1 MKAIWTALLLLCL
14 GCTECLA
21 EAAYQNPM
29 NLREQYGPFEPGADD
44 YGIGDPFVLRHNG
57 CYYLYASS
65 SEDRVRVFTSRDL
78 VNWEYQG
85 YCTEN
90 RDVYFAYA
98 PEVVY
103 WHGSFYMI
111 TSPQGNGHYILKSD
125 DPLGVFRPIT
135 ENFGHSIDGSFYR
148 LDDGSLMMLY
158 PDNWIIKSR
167 VLNSETLLP
176 QGAAFSTGATL
187 NHWTEGPGLFRRG
200 DWYYLTY
207 TGNYVCSTGYR
218 VAWSSRKDSP
228 IGRYANDRDASTL
241 LVNSVFGDD
250 FKGLGHSANVIG
262 PDLDSMYIT
271 YHSLVSLVGP
281 ARQYNLDRLLTNGG
295 ALYSTGPTDFP
306 MPVPSMPDVYGDAA
320 GELNDFTR
328 TDAGYFA
335 ALPGAQRFTQEWNII
350 LDGGI
355 ARVLLGQSAGGDVF
369 AELTQTSLS
378 LQMAD
383 GETLL
388 CDLPPLGPQGRLH
401 TLRVEKTPDVLYLEV
416 DGMRVLTHCI
426 PDLTPER
433 MGAYSADGVSHSF
446 MAATAQ
452 ALGSGDAA
460 ARKAIPGTFSAVHA
474 LNADAL
480 AYQTVGE
487 FEERAVQLGSA
498 DYAVRVAQ
506 DGQYCFDLQVLQAS
520 EQGSVTILLGKTPLW
535 TGRPPAYAGSDA
547 LYTFTTDPISLPAGD
562 HILTVRGENVVLN
575 RLTAFA
581 WAEAEPWASNFT
593 QAGYG
598 DNMYT
603 LGNFMVRPSD
613 GVLRISGGKNGFALL
628 GQEGYTDYSMDVRFQ
643 IPQEGSGSSGI
654 LLRATDVSLYDAQ
667 VEESYFGYGLTISSL
682 GVSLRA
688 VRYGTASSPAF
699 CPVPEWKT
707 AQEGALHIEAQG
719 GEIRVYLPGREEPL
733 LSFREANPFSHGLCG
748 FFSTG
753 KELSVLECSI
763 VPLER
768 NTTGQ

>member
-1 MKAIWTALLLLCL
+1 MPPRA
-14 GCTECLA
+14 
-21 EAAYQNPM
+21 
-29 NLREQYGPFEPGADD
+29 RPF
-44 YGIGDPFVLRHNG
+44 
-57 CYYLYASS
+57 
-65 SEDRVRVFTSRDL
+65 
-78 VNWEYQG
+78 
-85 YCTEN
+85 
-90 RDVYFAYA
+90 
-98 PEVVY
+98 
-103 WHGSFYMI
+103 
-111 TSPQGNGHYILKSD
+111 
-125 DPLGVFRPIT
+125 
-135 ENFGHSIDGSFYR
+135 
-148 LDDGSLMMLY
+148 
-158 PDNWIIKSR
+158 
-167 VLNSETLLP
+167 
-176 QGAAFSTGATL
+176 
-187 NHWTEGPGLFRRG
+187 
-200 DWYYLTY
+200 
-207 TGNYVCSTGYR
+207 
-218 VAWSSRKDSP
+218 
-228 IGRYANDRDASTL
+228 
-241 LVNSVFGDD
+241 
-250 FKGLGHSANVIG
+250 
-262 PDLDSMYIT
+262 
-271 YHSLVSLVGP
+271 
-281 ARQYNLDRLLTNGG
+281 
-295 ALYSTGPTDFP
+295 
-306 MPVPSMPDVYGDAA
+306 PVPSAP
-320 GELNDFTR
+320 
-328 TDAGYFA
+328 
-335 ALPGAQRFTQEWNII
+335 
-350 LDGGI
+350 
-355 ARVLLGQSAGGDVF
+355 S
-369 AELTQTSLS
+369 
-378 LQMAD
+378 
-383 GETLL
+383 
-388 CDLPPLGPQGRLH
+388 
-401 TLRVEKTPDVLYLEV
+401 TP
-416 DGMRVLTHCI
+416 R
-426 PDLTPER
+426 P
-433 MGAYSADGVSHSF
+433 
-446 MAATAQ
+446 
-452 ALGSGDAA
+452 
-460 ARKAIPGTFSAVHA
+460 
-474 LNADAL
+474 AL

-643 IPQEGSGSSGI
+643 IPQEGSGSSGS
-654 LLRATDVSLYDAQ
+654 LRRATDVSLYAGQ
-667 VEESYFGYGLTISSL
+667 GEERYFGSGLTITSL